1 MSVLCRG
8 RSGSKWRQPGD
19 LHRRPAEVPLLGR
32 LHERNDSSS
41 GGLPYPRLAIRI
53 RRWQMADKQDSLAS
67 RGLTLSRRV
76 LRRLNEVGVFA
87 QSQVSLEHQHLAKR
101 YVVRGIESGG
111 AVKDLGRYV
120 TFCVPAGEALPYLH
134 PIDAI
139 GVNGVHAVVVAAI
152 LVRIELF
159 RTSRTCQ
166 LLITKH
172 EPGKV
177 ENGRRP
183 PLENRVLFR
192 GVNGFLDGEPIGKE
206 DHLPISAMPRF
217 WSRSGEH
224 REIPPV
230 FATVVCGA
238 TIGATCVGRSHAH
251 CLVAPLAVGIS
262 SGSV

>member
-1 MSVLCRG
+1 MQDTRNFLAHRG
-8 RSGSKWRQPGD
+8 IA
-19 LHRRPAEVPLLGR
+19 LARP
-32 LHERNDSSS
+32 
-41 GGLPYPRLAIRI
+41 
-53 RRWQMADKQDSLAS
+53 
-67 RGLTLSRRV
+67 V
-76 LRRLNEVGVFA
+76 LRRLDKVGIFA
-87 QSQVSLEHQHLAKR
+87 QSTVSLEHQHLSGR
-101 YVVRGIESGG
+101 YVMRGIESGG
-111 AVKDLGRYV
+111 AVKEIGRYV
-120 TFCVPAGEALPYLH
+120 TFCGPDGESLAYLH
-134 PIDAI
+134 PVDAI
-139 GVNGVHAVVVAAI
+139 GVNGVHAVVIAPV

-159 RTSRTCQ
+159 RAGRTCQ

-172 EPGKV
+172 QPGKV

-183 PLENRVLFR
+183 PLENIVLFR

-230 FATVVCGA
+230 FATAVCGA
-238 TIGATCVGRSHAH
+238 TTGATCVGCSHAH